1 MAGGVEPQSL
11 AQGSLQLLWP
21 SLPTPR
27 ALINSVPREAKRR
40 EAAWASPVRVVL
52 VTILPPHPTWLLS
65 SMKGLLKSWWESIMW
80 VSVGPGPLPAVWAR
94 GGTGLPMA
102 KMVPGAGPQ
111 LQGPRLCVCM
121 CACVF
126 AVQCDSGVG
135 KLVLGGSS
143 FLFELGCKLLAGTGT
158 VRVTP
163 LPTSLQLKSPLGLY
177 CCYSY

>member
-11 AQGSLQLLWP
+11 ARGSWQLLWP

-40 EAAWASPVRVVL
+40 GAAQASPVRMVAGDYSPSHLAPELHEGAAGEPVG
-52 VTILPPHPTWLLS
+52 VHVGVSGTWSLTCSLGWGGHRASHGQEWCLEQALS
-65 SMKGLLKSWWESIMW
+65 W
-80 VSVGPGPLPAVWAR
+80 
-94 GGTGLPMA
+94 
-102 KMVPGAGPQ
+102 
-111 LQGPRLCVCM
+111 QGPRLCVCM

-143 FLFELGCKLLAGTGT
+143 FLFELGWQLLAGTGT